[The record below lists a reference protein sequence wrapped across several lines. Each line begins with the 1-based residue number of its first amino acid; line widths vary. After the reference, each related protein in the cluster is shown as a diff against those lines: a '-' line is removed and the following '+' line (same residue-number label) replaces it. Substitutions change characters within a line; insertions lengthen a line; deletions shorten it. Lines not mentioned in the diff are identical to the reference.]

1 MKSRNLRIPVACVL
15 ALAFGTL
22 ALAGGPVK
30 LRYKFKKGQNL
41 KYGMVMDQAMEITTD
56 AAPGFAQKIK
66 MRMDVGMYQKVTA
79 VEKAAAVLDVGFT
92 KFDAIMEMGGN
103 KMPIPGSEGFKK
115 MRMSMRMTELGK
127 MDEPKI
133 INADELDQTVKQMA
147 EQMKK
152 SMSQNSLI
160 FPENLIPVGGSWDM
174 DTEIPANLPGA
185 PNLKMKFKSKYKLL
199 GFAKCKGGRC
209 AKIQAKVTV
218 SLHGK
223 AESSGVPTQADMDGS
238 GEGVNLFDVKRGIM
252 VKSEAKMTIAGDV
265 TATAQGQ
272 KVSSKIKMAIDLKM
286 DLK

>member
-1 MKSRNLRIPVACVL
+1 MKSRNLRILVACVL
-15 ALAFGTL
+15 TLAFSSV

-30 LRYKFKKGQNL
+30 LRYKFTKGQNL
-41 KYGMVMDQAMEITTD
+41 KYGMVMDQAMDISTD

-66 MRMDVGMYQKVTA
+66 MHMDVGMYQKVTG
-79 VEKAAAVLDVGFT
+79 VETGAATLEVGFT
-92 KFDAIMEMGGN
+92 KFDAVMEMGGN

-133 INADELDQTVKQMA
+133 VNAAELDQTVKQMA

-152 SMSQNSLI
+152 SMSQNTLI
-160 FPENLIPVGGSWDM
+160 FPEKAIPVGGSWNM
-174 DTEIPANLPGA
+174 DSEIPANLPGA
-185 PNLKMKFKSKYKLL
+185 PDLKMKFKSAYKLL
-199 GFAKCKGGRC
+199 GFAKCKTGKC

-223 AESSGVPTQADMDGS
+223 AESSGIPTQADMDGS
-238 GEGVNLFDVKRGIM
+238 GEGVNLFDVKKGIM
-252 VKSEAKMTIAGDV
+252 VASDAKMTIGGDV

-272 KVSSKIKMAIDLKM
+272 KVSSKIKMGIDLKM
-286 DLK
+286 NLK

>member
-1 MKSRNLRIPVACVL
+1 MRARNPRILVACVL
-15 ALAFGTL
+15 TLAFSSA

-30 LRYKFKKGQNL
+30 LRYKFEKGQNL
-41 KYGMVMDQAMEITTD
+41 KYGMVMDQAMDISTD

-66 MRMDVGMYQKVTA
+66 MHMDVGMYQKVTG
-79 VEKAAAVLDVGFT
+79 VETGAAILEVGFT
-92 KFDAIMEMGGN
+92 KFDAIMQMGEN

-133 INADELDQTVKQMA
+133 INADELDATVKQMA

-152 SMSQNSLI
+152 SMSQNTLV
-160 FPENLIPVGGSWDM
+160 FPEKAIPVGGSWNMDM
-174 DTEIPANLPGA
+174 EIPANLPGA
-185 PNLKMKFKSKYKLL
+185 PDLKMKFKSSYKLL
-199 GFAKCKGGRC
+199 GFAKCKTGQC

-218 SLHGK
+218 GLHGK
-223 AESSGVPTQADMDGS
+223 AESSGIPTQADMDGS
-238 GEGVNLFDVKRGIM
+238 GEGVNLFDVNKGLM
-252 VKSEAKMTIAGDV
+252 VSSDAKMQIGGDV

-272 KVSSKIKMAIDLKM
+272 KVSSKIKMGIDLKM

>member
-1 MKSRNLRIPVACVL
+1 MKSKNLKILVACVL
-15 ALAFGTL
+15 TLAFASV

-41 KYGMVMDQAMEITTD
+41 KYGMVMDQAMDITTD

-66 MRMDVGMYQKVTA
+66 MHMDVGMYQKVTG
-79 VEKAAAVLDVGFT
+79 VEKAAATLEVGFT
-92 KFDAIMEMGGN
+92 KFDAVMEMAGN

-133 INADELDQTVKQMA
+133 LNADDLDASVKQMA

-152 SMSQNSLI
+152 SMSQNSLV
-160 FPENLIPVGGSWDM
+160 FPEKGIAVGESWSM

-185 PNLKMKFKSKYKLL
+185 PDLKMKFKSTYKLL
-199 GFAKCKGGRC
+199 GFEKCKGGKC
-209 AKIQAKVTV
+209 AKILAKVKV

-223 AESSGVPTQADMDGS
+223 AEAGGVPTQADMDGT
-238 GEGVNLFDVKRGIM
+238 GEGENLFNVMKGIM
-252 VKSEAKMTIAGDV
+252 VKSKASMTISGDV
-265 TATAQGQ
+265 KATAQGQ
-272 KVSSKIKMAIDLKM
+272 QVSSKIKMGINLTM